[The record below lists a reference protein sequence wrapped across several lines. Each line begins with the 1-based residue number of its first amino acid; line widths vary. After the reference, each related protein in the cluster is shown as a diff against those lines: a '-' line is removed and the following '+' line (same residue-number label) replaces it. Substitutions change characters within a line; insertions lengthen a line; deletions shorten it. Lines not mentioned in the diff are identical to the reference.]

1 MNAVKYMTSFVTEVQ
16 LAATDLQYVLNQY
29 AEL

>member
-16 LAATDLQYVLNQY
+16 LATDLQYVLNQY